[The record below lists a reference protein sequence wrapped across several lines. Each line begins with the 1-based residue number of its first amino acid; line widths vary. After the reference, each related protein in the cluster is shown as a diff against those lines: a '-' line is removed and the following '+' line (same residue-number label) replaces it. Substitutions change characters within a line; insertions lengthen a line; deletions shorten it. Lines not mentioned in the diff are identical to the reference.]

1 MSGHS
6 KWHNIQAKKG
16 KADAAR
22 GRIFTKLGREIAV
35 AAKTNPNPETN
46 SKLADVIAK
55 AKAANMPNDNIQRSI
70 KKASGEMSGSD
81 YKELT
86 YEGYGVAGSA
96 VIIATLT
103 DNNNR
108 TAGDVRAI
116 LGKHGGSMGTTGC
129 VSYNFE
135 NKGYIVVERT
145 VELDEDT
152 MTEYALEAGADDVIV
167 SDDVYEIFTTPETF
181 SDVRKYLEDK
191 NAELMAAAPKARRND
206 EEEPKIKFVQAEIAM
221 IPQNKIELP
230 AEKLETFLKMVDALE
245 ELDDVQNVYHNV
257 EIPDDEE

>member
-22 GRIFTKLGREIAV
+22 GKIFTKLGRELAV
-35 AAKTNPNPETN
+35 AAKGNPNPSTN

-55 AKAANMPNDNIQRSI
+55 AKAANMPNDNIERSI
-70 KKASGEMSGSD
+70 KRAAGDFGERD

-96 VIIATLT
+96 LIITTLT

-116 LGKHGGSMGTTGC
+116 MSKHGGQLGTTGS
-129 VSYNFE
+129 VSYMFD
-135 NKGYIVVERT
+135 NKGLIVIERT
-145 VELDEDT
+145 PDLDEDT
-152 MTEYALEAGADDVIV
+152 ITEYALDAGAEDVIALDDVFEVYTTV
-167 SDDVYEIFTTPETF
+167 SDF
-181 SDVRKYLEDK
+181 SAVRKYLEEK
-191 NAELMAAAPKARRND
+191 SLNFL
-206 EEEPKIKFVQAEIAM
+206 QAEITM
-221 IPQNKIELP
+221 IPQNKITLSG
-230 AEKLETFLKMVDALE
+230 EKLETFLKMLDKLDE
-245 ELDDVQNVYHNV
+245 NDDVQQVYHNV
-257 EIPDDEE
+257 ELPEEEEED